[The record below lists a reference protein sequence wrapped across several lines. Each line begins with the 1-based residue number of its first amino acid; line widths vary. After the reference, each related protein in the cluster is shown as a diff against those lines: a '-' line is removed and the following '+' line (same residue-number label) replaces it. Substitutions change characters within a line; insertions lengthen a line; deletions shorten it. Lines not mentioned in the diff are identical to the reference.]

1 MKINILYFARF
12 REKLGRDS
20 EAFELPA
27 DRDTTVQAVLDE
39 LAARGGIWQEL
50 FACER
55 GVLVAINQ
63 DMAARDSL
71 VIEDDELALFPPVTG
86 G

>member
-1 MKINILYFARF
+1 MITILYFARF

-20 EAFELPA
+20 EQLALPE
-27 DRDTTVQAVLDE
+27 DTDVTVQTVLDM
-39 LAARGGIWQEL
+39 LAARGGAWQEEL
-50 FACER
+50 GGGR

-63 DMAARDSL
+63 EMVARESSVYDG
-71 VIEDDELALFPPVTG
+71 DELAVFPPVTG